1 MSEQKIIRLAI
12 DGMNCA
18 GCVAKVEA
26 ALNSVAGVS
35 HASVN
40 LAQRSGLVEG
50 EMQAVDLIAAIRA
63 TGRDAREI
71 RTAADES
78 EREIADQLRFK
89 QLLKQFMVAAAVGA
103 PLFIAGMSGWLPQL
117 STESINTFWV
127 VLGLLTLAVMIYSGR
142 HFYRGAVR
150 GFSHLQFDMDTL
162 IATGTGS
169 AWLYSMII
177 TLWPGSVPAMGR
189 HIYFEAALIII
200 ALINLGQALEM
211 RARGKTSEAIRRL
224 MGLTPKTAR
233 IVRDGKEI
241 DLPLE
246 AVVIGDL
253 LRVRPGETIAVD
265 GKLSEGHSLVDES
278 MLTGEPMPVEKAVG
292 DEVVGGT
299 INGRGSFLFTA
310 TRIGAD
316 TVLARIVAT
325 VQQAQSSKPRIG
337 RVVDRVAA
345 VFVPA
350 ILLIAALTFLL
361 WFYFGPEPQISYA
374 MVTAMTVLI
383 IACPC
388 ALGLATPMSIMVGVG
403 KAAEYGVLIK
413 NGEALER
420 AGKLTTIVMD
430 KTGTLTL
437 GKPTLTD
444 CIAITADQQQL
455 LHLAAALEAGSEHPL
470 AAAIM
475 SAAAEQ
481 GVKAG
486 SCESFKAHAGL
497 GLEGCVDGRKLL
509 LGSLRLMRERGVTL
523 TTEIQQQ
530 VNGLAAQARTPML
543 LAEHGEVIGI
553 MAISDPI
560 RSESREAVKLL
571 QAQGLR
577 VVMLTGDS
585 HATAAAVAKEIAVDD
600 VISEVM
606 PADKDAK
613 IAALQQAGEI
623 VGMVGDGINDASA
636 LARADVGFAIA
647 AGTDIAMASADITL
661 MRSSPLGVLTAIE
674 ISRATMT
681 NIRQNL
687 LGAFIYNTLGIPIAA
702 GVLFPFMG
710 LLLNPMIAGAAMA
723 LSSFTVVS
731 NANRLR
737 LFKPDQSHKKG

>member
-1 MSEQKIIRLAI
+1 
-12 DGMNCA
+12 
-18 GCVAKVEA
+18 
-26 ALNSVAGVS
+26 
-35 HASVN
+35 
-40 LAQRSGLVEG
+40 
-50 EMQAVDLIAAIRA
+50 
-63 TGRDAREI
+63 
-71 RTAADES
+71 
-78 EREIADQLRFK
+78 
-89 QLLKQFMVAAAVGA
+89 
-103 PLFIAGMSGWLPQL
+103 
-117 STESINTFWV
+117 
-127 VLGLLTLAVMIYSGR
+127 
-142 HFYRGAVR
+142 
-150 GFSHLQFDMDTL
+150 
-162 IATGTGS
+162 
-169 AWLYSMII
+169 
-177 TLWPGSVPAMGR
+177 
-189 HIYFEAALIII
+189 
-200 ALINLGQALEM
+200 
-211 RARGKTSEAIRRL
+211 
-224 MGLTPKTAR
+224 
-233 IVRDGKEI
+233 
-241 DLPLE
+241 
-246 AVVIGDL
+246 
-253 LRVRPGETIAVD
+253 
-265 GKLSEGHSLVDES
+265 
-278 MLTGEPMPVEKAVG
+278 
-292 DEVVGGT
+292 
-299 INGRGSFLFTA
+299 
-310 TRIGAD
+310 
-316 TVLARIVAT
+316 
-325 VQQAQSSKPRIG
+325 
-337 RVVDRVAA
+337 
-345 VFVPA
+345 
-350 ILLIAALTFLL
+350 
-361 WFYFGPEPQISYA
+361 
-374 MVTAMTVLI
+374 
-383 IACPC
+383 
-388 ALGLATPMSIMVGVG
+388 
-403 KAAEYGVLIK
+403 
-413 NGEALER
+413 
-420 AGKLTTIVMD
+420 VMD

-623 VGMVGDGINDASA
+623 VGLVGDGINDASA

>member
-1 MSEQKIIRLAI
+1 MAEIKTVRLAI
-12 DGMNCA
+12 EGMNCA

-26 ALNSVAGVS
+26 ALNSVPGVT

-50 EMQAVDLIAAIRA
+50 TMQSTELIEAIRA
-63 TGRDAREI
+63 TGRDASEI
-71 RTAADES
+71 RSAADES

-103 PLFIAGMSGWLPQL
+103 PLFIAGMGGWLPQL
-117 STESINTFWV
+117 STESTNIFWI
-127 VLGLLTLAVMIYSGR
+127 VLGLLTLAVMFYSGR
-142 HFYRGAVR
+142 HFYRGALR
-150 GFSHLQFDMDTL
+150 GFRHLQFDMDTL

-177 TLWPGSVPAMGR
+177 TLWPESVPAMGR

-233 IVRDGKEI
+233 VLRDGNEI
-241 DLPLE
+241 DIAIE

-278 MLTGEPMPVEKAVG
+278 MLTGEAMPVEKSTG

-299 INGRGSFLFTA
+299 INTQGSFLFTA
-310 TRIGAD
+310 TRVGAD
-316 TVLARIVAT
+316 TVLAQIVAM

-350 ILLIAALTFLL
+350 ILIIAALTSLL
-361 WFYFGPEPQISYA
+361 WLNFGPEPQISYA
-374 MVTAMTVLI
+374 LVTAMTVLI

-388 ALGLATPMSIMVGVG
+388 ALGLATPMSIMVGIG
-403 KAAEYGVLIK
+403 KAAEHGVLIK

-420 AGKLTTIVMD
+420 AGRLTTIVMD

-437 GKPTLTD
+437 GKPALTD
-444 CIAITADQQQL
+444 CIATAVDQQEL
-455 LHLAAALEAGSEHPL
+455 LYLAASLEAGSEHPL
-470 AAAIM
+470 ATAII

-481 GVKAG
+481 GIKTG
-486 SCESFKAHAGL
+486 SCEAFKAHAGL
-497 GLEGCVDGRKLL
+497 GVEGRVDGRQLL
-509 LGSLRLMRERGVTL
+509 LGSLRLMRERDVQL
-523 TTEIQQQ
+523 SSEILQQ
-530 VNGLAAQARTPML
+530 VSGLTAQARTPML
-543 LAEHGEVIGI
+543 LAENRELLGI
-553 MAISDPI
+553 IAVSDPI
-560 RSESREAVKLL
+560 REESREAVKRL
-571 QAQGLR
+571 QDQGLR
-577 VVMLTGDS
+577 VVMLTGDN

-600 VISEVM
+600 VIAEVM

-613 IAALQQAGEI
+613 IAELQQAGEI
-623 VGMVGDGINDASA
+623 VGMVGDGINDAAA

-702 GVLFPFMG
+702 GILFPFMG

-737 LFKPDQSHKKG
+737 LFKPDA